1 MKRYS
6 KHNIL
11 CHLALLAIASSML
24 SACVDD
30 EEMLSPLPS
39 LWTQGLT
46 VQPYIEGSK
55 MATRAY
61 NYYDDDTYNNYPIG
75 DDVPADDELKE
86 NDLGTML
93 DVFIAG
99 QGNDPFWMQYHLVQG
114 QETTNGV
121 AGVQASVLNETAD
134 LLAKNWTD
142 VEDPNHN
149 KLVSGRK
156 YDVYVAVNNTAT
168 NATIA
173 SKEALLALTHNN
185 GAVYKLYGST
195 TTGAFDA
202 SRRMLMDG
210 HIEWTCQNL
219 PLQKIEVPLK
229 RAEAKVVI
237 TVDFSPAF
245 MAQLR
250 EETGLDTPIGIPSA
264 SAPFTGAP
272 AWKYV
277 NWCMDTK
284 VFAEGNDINP
294 APTLHTDEG
303 RENMTENSLLNNQP
317 YYYYNGKE
325 MQEDGTLS
333 TDTNTEVYF
342 TDHDEDTDEFGR
354 KYIDLYPVDPNNPGA
369 VEPTDGH
376 SVERTANNVP
386 RARLIT
392 YTYTT
397 SWDHHADERA
407 PYVLVSYPFYRKKEG
422 VTTVSSLNDLIT
434 TFNYYRIPVCDE
446 QANTELKRN
455 YIYKVNAIISGAG
468 STSFTENEANVK
480 LHYEVLPWTHNPN
493 EDVKVKGEQF
503 HYFYVT
509 PTTYNLRGDNT
520 QSVDLNYYAAKGD
533 VVKFRNLQVYY
544 YNSSGTKVYIYGETT
559 DERNAEFTEKELTG
573 NNNAG
578 KNYKV
583 TINSDGTIFVS
594 SDALDNRAV
603 KYITF
608 TAYMTYVDE
617 EGHTQTMTED
627 IVIKHFPLDNI
638 QNVEGSWSSKYSS
651 YTMGEQDVT
660 ETTYNPAIGETWKND
675 AGYSKI
681 EEECNSTDQ
690 YISRTDRVA
699 GNANNYNTTEVVE
712 SNQTEFQNNVT
723 SNNNTT
729 RNTLRRSANC
739 EANNYNGYWGENPVL
754 FNNSNYDF
762 SIDGATIATR
772 EQFLQNT
779 EGTIYSGWNRYDT
792 NDRRENANSRNN
804 ANTYGNGYFGL
815 DPVVV
820 NADEEYDYYT
830 SSYYYGTRYYKY
842 SSYWHRE
849 SNNNTRYYKY
859 SNYYK
864 YAYYRTTYY
873 RNKYTHTVRK
883 MVPNITSNWVQWDTD
898 NNLLNRQT
906 NKTASDGLMHAKY
919 FSNGHIYLLYKN
931 YGYLYNY
938 EYQLSNNH
946 MYVIQISSTSNQ
958 YVLGRPVVNTATHKS
973 DDNVVSPAFMIAS
986 QLGAL
991 SAGTTNDPNEAA
1003 THCSQ
1008 YMEVAQDG
1016 TKYVGWR
1023 LPTKGEISVIINYQ
1037 YTKTETMAVVL
1048 SDYNYYALDGSA
1060 VPNPEWVNSNDYD
1073 PSRVLIRC
1081 VRDLSPEEVAAI
1093 NSKQ

>member
-11 CHLALLAIASSML
+11 CHLALLAIAGSVL

-75 DDVPADDELKE
+75 DDVPVDDELKE
-86 NDLGTML
+86 NDLGTRL

-173 SKEALLALTHNN
+173 SKANLLALTHNN
-185 GAVYKLYGST
+185 GVVYKLYGST

-210 HIEWTCQNL
+210 HIEWTCQDL

-237 TVDFSPAF
+237 TVDLSPAF

-250 EETGLDTPIGIPSA
+250 EDTGLDTPIGIPSA

-284 VFAEGNDINP
+284 VFADGNDIT
-294 APTLHTDEG
+294 PTLYTDEG

-325 MQEDGTLS
+325 KDEEGNLS
-333 TDTNTEVYF
+333 TDTDTEVYF
-342 TDHDEDTDEFGR
+342 TDYDDDTDEYGR
-354 KYIDLYPVDPNNPGA
+354 KYIDLYPVAN
-369 VEPTDGH
+369 ELSDGH
-376 SVERTANNVP
+376 SVERTADNVP

-392 YTYTT
+392 YTYTS

-422 VTTVSSLNDLIT
+422 VTTVSSSNDLIT

-480 LHYEVLPWTHNPN
+480 LHYEVLPWTHDAD
-493 EDVKVKGEQF
+493 EDVKVKGESF

-520 QSVDLNYYAAKGD
+520 QSVNLNYYAAKGD
-533 VVKFRNLQVYY
+533 VVKFKNLQVYY
-544 YNSSGTKVYIYGETT
+544 YNSGGNKVTIYNSTDTENTNGLTTKS
-559 DERNAEFTEKELTG
+559 LT

-578 KNYKV
+578 RNYSV
-583 TINSDGTIFVS
+583 TINNDGTISVS
-594 SDALDNRAV
+594 SDALANRAV
-603 KYITF
+603 KYISF

-617 EGHTQTMTED
+617 EGHTQTLTED
-627 IVIKHFPLDNI
+627 IIIKHFPLDNI

-675 AGYSKI
+675 AGYSKT

-690 YISRTDRVA
+690 YISRTDRTPGTA
-699 GNANNYNTTEVVE
+699 YNYDTTVIVE
-712 SNQTEFQNNVT
+712 SNQTEFQSNVT
-723 SNNNTT
+723 SSWSDT
-729 RNTLRRSANC
+729 RNERRRNANS

-754 FNNSNYDF
+754 SNNSNYDF
-762 SIDGATIATR
+762 SIDGATVATR
-772 EQFLQNT
+772 EQFLANAT
-779 EGTIYSGWNRYDT
+779 TNSNRQ
-792 NDRRENANSRNN
+792 NANSRNN

-815 DPVVV
+815 DPVEV

-849 SNNNTRYYKY
+849 NNNNTRYYKY

-883 MVPNITSNWVQWDTD
+883 MVPTVTSNWVMWDTD
-898 NNLLNRQT
+898 QSLMGYQTDKITNDNLMN
-906 NKTASDGLMHAKY
+906 AKY
-919 FSNGHIYLLYKN
+919 YQNGNIYLLGKDYW
-931 YGYLYNY
+931 GRLTSSQ
-938 EYQLSNNH
+938 YQLSNNH
-946 MYVIQISSTSNQ
+946 MYIIQISSTSDQ
-958 YVLGRPVVNTATHKS
+958 YVLGRPVVNSTTHQS
-973 DDNVVSPAFMIAS
+973 NDHVVSPAFMIAS

-991 SAGTTNDPNEAA
+991 SQGSTRDASVAA
-1003 THCSQ
+1003 THCAQ
-1008 YMEVAQDG
+1008 YMEVATDG

-1023 LPTKGEISVIINYQ
+1023 LPTKEEISVIIKYQ
-1037 YTKTETMAVVL
+1037 SDNSTSESMATVL
-1048 SDYNYYALDGSA
+1048 SDCNYYALDGSA
-1060 VPNPEWVNSNDYD
+1060 AWTGLWEETYD
-1073 PSRVLIRC
+1073 NLNRIPFIRC
-1081 VRDLSPEEVAAI
+1081 VRDLSPEEIAAI

>member
-6 KHNIL
+6 KHTIL
-11 CHLALLAIASSML
+11 SHLTLLAIAGSVL

-86 NDLGTML
+86 NDLGTKL

-142 VEDPNHN
+142 VEDPNGH
-149 KLVSGRK
+149 KLVSGQK

-168 NATIA
+168 NTTIA
-173 SKEALLALTHNN
+173 SKADLLALTHNN
-185 GAVYKLYGST
+185 GVVYKLYGST

-250 EETGLDTPIGIPSA
+250 EDTGLDTPIGIPSA

-277 NWCMDTK
+277 NWCMNTK
-284 VFAEGNDINP
+284 VFADGNDIT
-294 APTLHTDEG
+294 PTLNTDEG
-303 RENMTENSLLNNQP
+303 RENMTENSLLNEQP

-333 TDTNTEVYF
+333 TDTDTEVYF
-342 TDHDEDTDEFGR
+342 TDYDDDTDEYGR
-354 KYIDLYPVDPNNPGA
+354 KYIDLYPVAD
-369 VEPTDGH
+369 ELSDGH

-422 VTTVSSLNDLIT
+422 VTTVSSSNDLIT

-446 QANTELKRN
+446 QANAELKRN

-480 LHYEVLPWTHNPN
+480 LHYEVLPWTHDAD
-493 EDVKVKGEQF
+493 EDVKVKGESF

-520 QSVDLNYYAAKGD
+520 QSVNLNYYAAKGD
-533 VVKFRNLQVYY
+533 VVKFKNLQVYY
-544 YNSSGTKVYIYGETT
+544 YNSGGNKVTIYNSTDTENTNGLTTKS
-559 DERNAEFTEKELTG
+559 LT

-578 KNYKV
+578 RNYNV
-583 TINSDGTIFVS
+583 TINNDGTITVS
-594 SDALDNRAV
+594 SDALANRAV
-603 KYITF
+603 KYISF

-617 EGHTQTMTED
+617 EGHTQTLTED

-675 AGYSKI
+675 AGYSKT

-690 YISRTDRVA
+690 YISRTDKVEGSIYNYDTREAEETNQNEFQSNVSSWYSDTQNERRR
-699 GNANNYNTTEVVE
+699 NAN
-712 SNQTEFQNNVT
+712 S
-723 SNNNTT
+723 
-729 RNTLRRSANC
+729 
-739 EANNYNGYWGENPVL
+739 EANNYYGYWGEDPVATTG
-754 FNNSNYDF
+754 NDYDYYETNQV
-762 SIDGATIATR
+762 SESATR
-772 EQFLQNT
+772 QEFLNNT
-779 EGTIYSGWNRYDT
+779 RLDYRQYLNSPS
-792 NDRRENANSRNN
+792 NAVN
-804 ANTYGNGYFGL
+804 YGNGYYGTN
-815 DPVVV
+815 PVES
-820 NADEEYDYYT
+820 DSYDYDYYT
-830 SSYYYGTRYYKY
+830 GSGNRRRYYKY
-842 SSYWHRE
+842 SQYWHVTTE
-849 SNNNTRYYKY
+849 TTYYKY
-859 SNYYK
+859 TSYWK
-864 YAYYRTTYY
+864 YTYWRTTYY
-873 RNKYTHTVRK
+873 RNLYSHTVRK
-883 MVPNITSNWVQWDTD
+883 MVPTVTSNWVMWGTQNGTTSD
-898 NNLLNRQT
+898 NNF
-906 NKTASDGLMHAKY
+906 TAKVY
-919 FSNGHIYLLYKN
+919 YNGYCYEIEDYN
-931 YGYLYNY
+931 SRGGYYNN
-938 EYQLSNNH
+938 LRNNH
-946 MYVIQISSTSNQ
+946 MYILQISSTSDQ
-958 YVLGRPVVNTATHKS
+958 YVLGHAVLDGNFQSQDH
-973 DDNVVSPAFMIAS
+973 VVSPALMIAS
-986 QLGAL
+986 QLGAV
-991 SAGTTNDPNEAA
+991 SPYDNARNAA
-1003 THCSQ
+1003 RHCGQ
-1008 YMEVAQDG
+1008 YMEVGTDG

-1023 LPTKGEISVIINYQ
+1023 LPTKEEINVIIDYQ
-1037 YTKTETMAVVL
+1037 NDPKYAETIVEVLGGRYYWTLDGTPAYVSTGDQGTETNAYV
-1048 SDYNYYALDGSA
+1048 
-1060 VPNPEWVNSNDYD
+1060 
-1073 PSRVLIRC
+1073 RC
-1081 VRDLSPEEVAAI
+1081 VRDLTADEVKDI
-1093 NSKQ
+1093 NSK

>member
-11 CHLALLAIASSML
+11 CHLALFAIAGSVL

-86 NDLGTML
+86 NDLGTRL

-142 VEDPNHN
+142 VVDPNGN
-149 KLVSGRK
+149 KLFSGRK

-173 SKEALLALTHNN
+173 SKADLLALTHNN
-185 GAVYKLYGST
+185 GVVYKLYGST

-210 HIEWTCQNL
+210 HIEWTCQDL

-250 EETGLDTPIGIPSA
+250 EDTGLDTPIGIPSA

-284 VFAEGNDINP
+284 VFSDGNDIT
-294 APTLHTDEG
+294 PTLYTDEG
-303 RENMTENSLLNNQP
+303 RENMTENSLLNEQP

-333 TDTNTEVYF
+333 TDTDTEVYF
-342 TDHDEDTDEFGR
+342 TDYDDDTDEFGR
-354 KYIDLYPVDPNNPGA
+354 KYIDLYPKAD
-369 VEPTDGH
+369 ELSDGH
-376 SVERTANNVP
+376 SIERTANNVP

-392 YTYTT
+392 YTYTS

-422 VTTVSSLNDLIT
+422 VTTVSSSNDLIT

-446 QANTELKRN
+446 RANTELKRN

-480 LHYEVLPWTHNPN
+480 LHYEVLPWTHDAD
-493 EDVKVKGEQF
+493 EDVKVKGESF

-533 VVKFRNLQVYY
+533 VVKFKNLQVYY
-544 YNSSGTKVYIYGETT
+544 YNSG
-559 DERNAEFTEKELTG
+559 G
-573 NNNAG
+573 N
-578 KNYKV
+578 KV
-583 TINSDGTIFVS
+583 TIYNSTDTENANGLTTKSLTNDDAGRDYSVTINNDGTISVS
-594 SDALDNRAV
+594 SDALANRAV
-603 KYITF
+603 KYFSF

-675 AGYSKI
+675 NHYSKTKETCNSNDSYI
-681 EEECNSTDQ
+681 AGEEEVEGTS
-690 YISRTDRVA
+690 
-699 GNANNYNTTEVVE
+699 GNYTTRKVTE
-712 SNQTEFQNNVT
+712 SNQQEFQSNVT
-723 SNNNTT
+723 SNQRR
-729 RNTLRRSANC
+729 RNANS
-739 EANNYNGYWGENPVL
+739 EANNRGGYWGQDPIVV
-754 FNNSNYDF
+754 SASDNYDYYVV
-762 SIDGATIATR
+762 
-772 EQFLQNT
+772 EQVTTETDQNT
-779 EGTIYSGWNRYDT
+779 FHQYVNSET
-792 NDRRENANSRNN
+792 RRQNANSSSNARN
-804 ANTYGNGYFGL
+804 G
-815 DPVVV
+815 
-820 NADEEYDYYT
+820 
-830 SSYYYGTRYYKY
+830 YYGTDPEEVNSDDTYDYTTTTGYLWYTTTHYWKYTHYWHISDVNVYYKY
-842 SSYWHRE
+842 SSYW
-849 SNNNTRYYKY
+849 KY
-859 SNYYK
+859 TYWRTS
-864 YAYYRTTYY
+864 YYRYLY
-873 RNKYTHTVRK
+873 SHTIRK
-883 MVPNITSNWVQWDTD
+883 MVPTVTSNWVMWGTQNGTTSD
-898 NNLLNRQT
+898 NNF
-906 NKTASDGLMHAKY
+906 TAKVY
-919 FSNGHIYLLYKN
+919 YNGYCWEIDDYN
-931 YGYLYNY
+931 SIGGYYDNLR
-938 EYQLSNNH
+938 NNH
-946 MYVIQISSTSNQ
+946 MYILQISSTSDQ
-958 YVLGRPVVNTATHKS
+958 YVLGHAVLDGNFQSQDH
-973 DDNVVSPAFMIAS
+973 VVSPALMIAS
-986 QLGAL
+986 QLGAV
-991 SAGTTNDPNEAA
+991 SPYDNARNAA
-1003 THCSQ
+1003 RHCGQ
-1008 YMEVAQDG
+1008 YMEVGTDG

-1023 LPTKGEISVIINYQ
+1023 LPTKEEINVIIDYQ
-1037 YTKTETMAVVL
+1037 NDPKYAETIVEVLGGRYYWTLDGTPAYVSTGDQGTETNAYV
-1048 SDYNYYALDGSA
+1048 
-1060 VPNPEWVNSNDYD
+1060 
-1073 PSRVLIRC
+1073 RC
-1081 VRDLSPEEVAAI
+1081 VRDLTADEVKDI
-1093 NSKQ
+1093 NSK

>member
-11 CHLALLAIASSML
+11 CHLALLAIAGSVL

-61 NYYDDDTYNNYPIG
+61 NYYDDNNYAIN

-86 NDLGTML
+86 NDLGTKL

-99 QGNDPFWMQYHLVQG
+99 QDNDPFWMQYHLVQG

-142 VEDPNHN
+142 VVDPNGN
-149 KLVSGRK
+149 KLVSGQK

-173 SKEALLALTHNN
+173 SKADLLALTYNN
-185 GAVYKLYGST
+185 GVVYKLFGTT

-250 EETGLDTPIGIPSA
+250 EETGLDTPIGIPTA

-284 VFAEGNDINP
+284 VFADGNDIT
-294 APTLHTDEG
+294 PTLNTDEG
-303 RENMTENSLLNNQP
+303 RENMTENSLLNEQP

-333 TDTNTEVYF
+333 TDTDTEVYF

-354 KYIDLYPVDPNNPGA
+354 KYIDLYPVAD
-369 VEPTDGH
+369 ELSDGH

-407 PYVLVSYPFYRKKEG
+407 PYVLVSYPFFRKKEG
-422 VTTVSSLNDLIT
+422 VTTVSSSNDLIT

-480 LHYEVLPWTHNPN
+480 LHYEVLPWTHDAD
-493 EDVKVKGEQF
+493 EDVKVKGESF

-520 QSVDLNYYAAKGD
+520 QSVNLNYYAAKGD
-533 VVKFRNLQVYY
+533 VVKFKNLQVYY
-544 YNSSGTKVYIYGETT
+544 YNSGGNKVTIYNSTDTENANGLTTKS
-559 DERNAEFTEKELTG
+559 LT

-578 KNYKV
+578 RNYSV
-583 TINSDGTIFVS
+583 TINNDGTITVS
-594 SDALDNRAV
+594 SEALANRAV
-603 KYITF
+603 KYISF
-608 TAYMTYVDE
+608 TAFMTYVDE

-638 QNVEGSWSSKYSS
+638 QNVAGSWSSKYTGIGTTTTTVTE
-651 YTMGEQDVT
+651 YTYTPEEDGWEEGTYSEYNTEYSFNPTGEGWKFYRTVT
-660 ETTYNPAIGETWKND
+660 ETNASSVPAGVTDFTTNETKTPLSYYNA
-675 AGYSKI
+675 Y
-681 EEECNSTDQ
+681 
-690 YISRTDRVA
+690 V
-699 GNANNYNTTEVVE
+699 
-712 SNQTEFQNNVT
+712 
-723 SNNNTT
+723 
-729 RNTLRRSANC
+729 
-739 EANNYNGYWGENPVL
+739 NGYDGYEDLSVSL
-754 FNNSNYDF
+754 TDLLASVDLGDLRYTER
-762 SIDGATIATR
+762 SYIDNQ
-772 EQFLQNT
+772 EWY
-779 EGTIYSGWNRYDT
+779 EGTY
-792 NDRRENANSRNN
+792 
-804 ANTYGNGYFGL
+804 
-815 DPVVV
+815 
-820 NADEEYDYYT
+820 
-830 SSYYYGTRYYKY
+830 
-842 SSYWHRE
+842 
-849 SNNNTRYYKY
+849 
-859 SNYYK
+859 
-864 YAYYRTTYY
+864 YAYYYTNGFWCDNYSRNSQGNVQSHSYNAQTKELTINYRERSGFGWQYLTKTINNIDYVYQSGNNNYTLYYYTFGNCFKRTYYNVTTTYNYTANQY
-873 RNKYTHTVRK
+873 RRIQYVRNISQEVPVYLGGWVMWDPDHETHYGTSKTVSDSWMSAKVFRPGLGIYK
-883 MVPNITSNWVQWDTD
+883 ITQSGSYGNYYANYGSQ
-898 NNLLNRQT
+898 
-906 NKTASDGLMHAKY
+906 
-919 FSNGHIYLLYKN
+919 YKN
-931 YGYLYNY
+931 ATAA
-938 EYQLSNNH
+938 NNH
-946 MYVIQISSTSNQ
+946 MYIIQIANTSDQ
-958 YVLGRPVVNTATHKS
+958 YVLGRPIVNPNTHLS
-973 DDNVVSPAFMIAS
+973 NDHVVSPAFMIAS
-986 QLGAL
+986 QLGAFDNGSTGL
-991 SAGTTNDPNEAA
+991 NGQGAA

-1008 YMEVAQDG
+1008 YLETSIDG
-1016 TKYVGWR
+1016 TIYAGWR
-1023 LPTKGEISVIINYQ
+1023 LPTKEEINVIIDYQ
-1037 YTKTETMAVVL
+1037 YDTDKRESIAEVL
-1048 SDYNYYALDGSA
+1048 TAHYYYSLDGTTA
-1060 VPNPEWVNSNDYD
+1060 TNSQYTGTNG
-1073 PSRVLIRC
+1073 SFVRC
-1081 VRDLSPEEVAAI
+1081 VRDLSPEEVEAI
-1093 NSKQ
+1093 NNKQ

>member
-11 CHLALLAIASSML
+11 CHLTLLAIAGSML

-86 NDLGTML
+86 NDLGTRL

-114 QETTNGV
+114 QVTTNGV

-142 VEDPNHN
+142 VEDPNGN
-149 KLVSGRK
+149 KLVSGQK

-173 SKEALLALTHNN
+173 SKEALLALTYNN
-185 GAVYKLYGST
+185 GVVYKLYGTT

-250 EETGLDTPIGIPSA
+250 EDTGLDTPIGIPSA

-284 VFAEGNDINP
+284 VFADGNDIT
-294 APTLHTDEG
+294 PTLNTDEG
-303 RENMTENSLLNNQP
+303 RENMTENSLLNEQH

-333 TDTNTEVYF
+333 TDTDTEVYF
-342 TDHDEDTDEFGR
+342 TDYDDDTDEYGR
-354 KYIDLYPVDPNNPGA
+354 KYIDLYPVAD
-369 VEPTDGH
+369 ELSDGH

-386 RARLIT
+386 RAHLIT

-422 VTTVSSLNDLIT
+422 VTTVSSSNDLIT

-480 LHYEVLPWTHNPN
+480 LHYEVLPWTHDAD
-493 EDVKVKGEQF
+493 EDVKVKGESF

-520 QSVDLNYYAAKGD
+520 QSVNLNYYAAKGD
-533 VVKFRNLQVYY
+533 VVKFKNLQVYY

-690 YISRTDRVA
+690 YISRTDKVEGSRY
-699 GNANNYNTTEVVE
+699 NYDTKEPGE
-712 SNQTEFQNNVT
+712 SNQNEFHSNVT
-723 SNNNTT
+723 SYWSDTQNERR
-729 RNTLRRSANC
+729 RNANS
-739 EANNYNGYWGENPVL
+739 EANNYNGYWGEDPVVTTG
-754 FNNSNYDF
+754 NDYDYYEENQV
-762 SIDGATIATR
+762 SEPATR
-772 EQFLQNT
+772 
-779 EGTIYSGWNRYDT
+779 
-792 NDRRENANSRNN
+792 NDFRNNAWDPQNANSAEN
-804 ANTYGNGYFGL
+804 ADYYGNGYYGTN
-815 DPVVV
+815 PVQS
-820 NADEEYDYYT
+820 NSNDYDYYT
-830 SSYYYGTRYYKY
+830 GRGNNRRYYKY
-842 SSYWHRE
+842 SQYWHVTTE
-849 SNNNTRYYKY
+849 TTYYKY
-859 SNYYK
+859 TSYWK
-864 YAYYRTTYY
+864 YTYWRTTYY
-873 RNKYTHTVRK
+873 RNLYSHTVRK
-883 MVPNITSNWVQWDTD
+883 MVPTVTSNWVMWDTD
-898 NNLLNRQT
+898 QSLMGYQTDKITNDNLMN
-906 NKTASDGLMHAKY
+906 AKY
-919 FSNGHIYLLYKN
+919 YQNGNIYLLRKN
-931 YGYLYNY
+931 DWGRLTSSQ
-938 EYQLSNNH
+938 YQLSNNH
-946 MYVIQISSTSNQ
+946 MYIIQISSTSDQ
-958 YVLGRPVVNTATHKS
+958 YVLGRPVVNSTTHQS
-973 DDNVVSPAFMIAS
+973 NDHVVSPAFMIAS

-991 SAGTTNDPNEAA
+991 SQGSTTDASVAA
-1003 THCSQ
+1003 THCAQ
-1008 YMEVAQDG
+1008 YMEVATDG

-1023 LPTKGEISVIINYQ
+1023 LPTKEEISVIIKYQ
-1037 YTKTETMAVVL
+1037 SDDSTSESMATVL
-1048 SDYNYYALDGSA
+1048 SDCNYYALDGSA
-1060 VPNPEWVNSNDYD
+1060 AWTGLWEETYD
-1073 PSRVLIRC
+1073 NLNRIPFIRC
-1081 VRDLSPEEVAAI
+1081 VRDLSPEEIAAI

>member
-11 CHLALLAIASSML
+11 CHLALLAIAGSVL

-75 DDVPADDELKE
+75 DDVPADDELME
-86 NDLGTML
+86 NDLGTRL

-173 SKEALLALTHNN
+173 SKADLLALTHNN
-185 GAVYKLYGST
+185 GVVYKLYGST
-195 TTGAFDA
+195 TTGTFDA

-210 HIEWTCQNL
+210 HIEWTCQDL

-250 EETGLDTPIGIPSA
+250 EEMGLDTPIGIPSA

-284 VFAEGNDINP
+284 VFAEGNDIT
-294 APTLHTDEG
+294 PTLNTDEG
-303 RENMTENSLLNNQP
+303 RENMTENSLLNEQP

-333 TDTNTEVYF
+333 TDTDTEVYF
-342 TDHDEDTDEFGR
+342 TDYDDDTDEYGR
-354 KYIDLYPVDPNNPGA
+354 KYIDLYPVAD
-369 VEPTDGH
+369 ELSDGH

-422 VTTVSSLNDLIT
+422 VTTVLSSNDLIT

-480 LHYEVLPWTHNPN
+480 LHYEVLPWTHNAD
-493 EDVKVKGEQF
+493 EDVKVKGESF

-520 QSVDLNYYAAKGD
+520 QSVNLNYYAAKGD
-533 VVKFRNLQVYY
+533 VVKFKNLQVYY
-544 YNSSGTKVYIYGETT
+544 YNSG
-559 DERNAEFTEKELTG
+559 G
-573 NNNAG
+573 N
-578 KNYKV
+578 KV
-583 TINSDGTIFVS
+583 TIDNSTDTENTNGLTTKSLTNDNAGRNYSVTINNDGTISVS
-594 SDALDNRAV
+594 SDALANRAV
-603 KYITF
+603 KYISF

-675 AGYSKI
+675 AGYSKT

-690 YISRTDRVA
+690 YISRTDRTP
-699 GNANNYNTTEVVE
+699 GTANNYNTTEIVE

-723 SNNNTT
+723 SNNNNT
-729 RNTLRRSANC
+729 RNTRRRNANS

-762 SIDGATIATR
+762 SIDGATVATR
-772 EQFLQNT
+772 EQFLANATTNT
-779 EGTIYSGWNRYDT
+779 NRQ
-792 NDRRENANSRNN
+792 NANSRNN
-804 ANTYGNGYFGL
+804 ANYYGNGYFGL
-815 DPVVV
+815 DPEEV
-820 NADEEYDYYT
+820 NEDEDYDYYT
-830 SSYYYGTRYYKY
+830 YSYYYGTRYYKY

-849 SNNNTRYYKY
+849 SNNDTRYYKY
-859 SNYYK
+859 SKYYK

-883 MVPNITSNWVQWDTD
+883 MVPNITSNWVMWDPDHTNRY
-898 NNLLNRQT
+898 NNS
-906 NKTASDGLMHAKY
+906 KTVYDGLMEAKTIY
-919 FSNGHIYLLYKN
+919 PYNGLNYCVAIKQESNY
-931 YGYLYNY
+931 YGYIANY
-938 EYQLSNNH
+938 DLESVYGTNNH
-946 MYVIQISSTSNQ
+946 MYIIQISSTSDQ
-958 YVLGRPVVNTATHKS
+958 YVIGRPIVNETTHQS
-973 DDNVVSPAFMIAS
+973 QDDVVSPAFMTAS
-986 QLGAL
+986 QLGAM
-991 SAGTTNDPNEAA
+991 AIQGEMTAERAA
-1003 THCSQ
+1003 NHCAH
-1008 YMEVAQDG
+1008 YMEVSTDG

-1023 LPTKGEISVIINYQ
+1023 LPTKREISTIIDYQ
-1037 YTKTETMAVVL
+1037 TDSKTSESMAEVL
-1048 SDYNYYALDGSA
+1048 AYHYYYALDGSSVENTKTQYTTSSA
-1060 VPNPEWVNSNDYD
+1060 TFV
-1073 PSRVLIRC
+1073 RC
-1081 VRDLSPEEVAAI
+1081 VRDLSPEEIAAI

>member
-11 CHLALLAIASSML
+11 CHLALLAIAGSVL

-142 VEDPNHN
+142 VEDPNGH
-149 KLVSGRK
+149 KLVSGQK

-173 SKEALLALTHNN
+173 SKEALLALTYNN

-195 TTGAFDA
+195 TTGAYDA

-237 TVDFSPAF
+237 TIDFSPAF

-250 EETGLDTPIGIPSA
+250 EDTGLETPIGIPTA

-284 VFAEGNDINP
+284 VFADGNDIT
-294 APTLHTDEG
+294 PTLNTDEG
-303 RENMTENSLLNNQP
+303 RESMTENSLLNNLP

-325 MQEDGTLS
+325 MQENGTLS

-342 TDHDEDTDEFGR
+342 TDYDDDTDEFGR
-354 KYIDLYPVDPNNPGA
+354 KYIDLYPVAD
-369 VEPTDGH
+369 ELSDGH

-422 VTTVSSLNDLIT
+422 VTTVSSSSDLIT

-480 LHYEVLPWTHNPN
+480 LHYEVLPWTHDAD
-493 EDVKVKGEQF
+493 EDVKVKGESF

-520 QSVDLNYYAAKGD
+520 QSVNLNYYAAKGD
-533 VVKFRNLQVYY
+533 VVKFKNLQVYY
-544 YNSSGTKVYIYGETT
+544 YNSGGNKVTIYNSTDTENTNGLTTKS
-559 DERNAEFTEKELTG
+559 LT

-578 KNYKV
+578 RNYSV
-583 TINSDGTIFVS
+583 TINNDGTITVS
-594 SDALDNRAV
+594 SEALANRAV
-603 KYITF
+603 KYISF

-638 QNVEGSWSSKYSS
+638 QNVEGWYSTKTRTNTMTAYEIVYS
-651 YTMGEQDVT
+651 QTSPGAGWTRGVQENRDQRNKPDGEGWFSNDYEGSILDYDYTTG
-660 ETTYNPAIGETWKND
+660 
-675 AGYSKI
+675 
-681 EEECNSTDQ
+681 
-690 YISRTDRVA
+690 
-699 GNANNYNTTEVVE
+699 
-712 SNQTEFQNNVT
+712 
-723 SNNNTT
+723 
-729 RNTLRRSANC
+729 
-739 EANNYNGYWGENPVL
+739 
-754 FNNSNYDF
+754 
-762 SIDGATIATR
+762 
-772 EQFLQNT
+772 
-779 EGTIYSGWNRYDT
+779 SGWNRRYWKYRWSRIPWYRETTQTFSFVDWQETPTGYVIAKDDCMQTKVYQNGRIYFIIDNDITDYISSDPVNGIDKLTREQNYYTPYDIDGYWYYHQYQRIKRNST
-792 NDRRENANSRNN
+792 N
-804 ANTYGNGYFGL
+804 YGNYPNPYSNRWTLNTAGWDYYGNYYTNTSYYEEGALEYFGYL
-815 DPVVV
+815 DSKGTKLSG
-820 NADEEYDYYT
+820 YT
-830 SSYYYGTRYYKY
+830 
-842 SSYWHRE
+842 
-849 SNNNTRYYKY
+849 
-859 SNYYK
+859 
-864 YAYYRTTYY
+864 
-873 RNKYTHTVRK
+873 
-883 MVPNITSNWVQWDTD
+883 
-898 NNLLNRQT
+898 
-906 NKTASDGLMHAKY
+906 
-919 FSNGHIYLLYKN
+919 
-931 YGYLYNY
+931 
-938 EYQLSNNH
+938 NNH
-946 MYVIQISSTSNQ
+946 MYIIQISSTSDS
-958 YVLGRPVVNTATHKS
+958 YILGRPIIDGTTHLS
-973 DDNVVSPAFMIAS
+973 NDHVVSPAFMIAS
-986 QLGAL
+986 QLGAM
-991 SAGTTNDPNEAA
+991 STVGGMNAA
-1003 THCSQ
+1003 KAAQHCSD
-1008 YMEVAQDG
+1008 YVEVATDG
-1016 TKYVGWR
+1016 TRYTGWR
-1023 LPTKGEISVIINYQ
+1023 LPTKEEVSVILAYQ
-1037 YTKTETMAVVL
+1037 YDQKTEESMAEVL
-1048 SDYNYYALDGSA
+1048 AAKYYYTLDGTTAENTYEDRTGSDGTFA
-1060 VPNPEWVNSNDYD
+1060 
-1073 PSRVLIRC
+1073 RC
-1081 VRDLSPEEVAAI
+1081 VRDLSPEEIAAI

>member
-6 KHNIL
+6 KHNVL
-11 CHLALLAIASSML
+11 SHLTLLAIVGSML
-24 SACVDD
+24 SACADY
-30 EEMLSPLPS
+30 EEMLSPIPSPWSQGLAVLPS
-39 LWTQGLT
+39 
-46 VQPYIEGSK
+46 IEGSE

-86 NDLGTML
+86 NDLGTRL

-142 VEDPNHN
+142 VEDPNGN
-149 KLVSGRK
+149 KLVSGQK

-173 SKEALLALTHNN
+173 SKADLLALTYNN
-185 GAVYKLYGST
+185 GVVYKLYGST

-284 VFAEGNDINP
+284 VFAEGNDIT
-294 APTLHTDEG
+294 PTLNTDEG
-303 RENMTENSLLNNQP
+303 RENMTENSLLNEQP

-333 TDTNTEVYF
+333 TDTDTEVYF
-342 TDHDEDTDEFGR
+342 TDYDDDTDEYGR
-354 KYIDLYPVDPNNPGA
+354 KYIDLYPVAD
-369 VEPTDGH
+369 ELSDGH

-422 VTTVSSLNDLIT
+422 VTTVSSSNDLIT

-480 LHYEVLPWTHNPN
+480 LHYEVLPWTHNAD

-520 QSVDLNYYAAKGD
+520 QSVNLNYYAAKGD
-533 VVKFRNLQVYY
+533 VVKFKNLQVYY
-544 YNSSGTKVYIYGETT
+544 YNSGGNKVTIYNSTATENTNGLTTKS
-559 DERNAEFTEKELTG
+559 LT

-578 KNYKV
+578 RNYNV
-583 TINSDGTIFVS
+583 TINSDGTISVS
-594 SDALDNRAV
+594 SEALANRAV

-608 TAYMTYVDE
+608 TAYMTYTDE
-617 EGHTQTMTED
+617 NNITKTIEQD

-638 QNVEGSWSSKYSS
+638 QNVEGWFSYKQDGGTARTIREYSWDPIADGWGSYDGYEDDVEVTAAEYAQAVEGKHSGTEERATGTPSNYDRASNTESGGNGSSLQ
-651 YTMGEQDVT
+651 TAFRNAVPQ
-660 ETTYNPAIGETWKND
+660 
-675 AGYSKI
+675 
-681 EEECNSTDQ
+681 NSRQ
-690 YISRTDRVA
+690 
-699 GNANNYNTTEVVE
+699 GANSE
-712 SNQTEFQNNVT
+712 SN
-723 SNNNTT
+723 
-729 RNTLRRSANC
+729 A
-739 EANNYNGYWGENPVL
+739 YKDP
-754 FNNSNYDF
+754 NSNYWYWGTG
-762 SIDGATIATR
+762 STTN
-772 EQFLQNT
+772 NT
-779 EGTIYSGWNRYDT
+779 
-792 NDRRENANSRNN
+792 SRNN
-804 ANTYGNGYFGL
+804 NDWYIEGWF
-815 DPVVV
+815 
-820 NADEEYDYYT
+820 
-830 SSYYYGTRYYKY
+830 
-842 SSYWHRE
+842 
-849 SNNNTRYYKY
+849 NN
-859 SNYYK
+859 
-864 YAYYRTTYY
+864 TYY
-873 RNKYTHTVRK
+873 RYQTYNRRIYYKNETVYYARRYYRD
-883 MVPNITSNWVQWDTD
+883 ITVNTNWVVWNIDSQNRYYSSKTVYD
-898 NNLLNRQT
+898 NIMYAKVFRENDYIWNIGQT
-906 NKTASDGLMHAKY
+906 GSSTN
-919 FSNGHIYLLYKN
+919 
-931 YGYLYNY
+931 GYLATYGERSY
-938 EYQLSNNH
+938 TNNH
-946 MYVIQISSTSNQ
+946 MYIVQISSTSDD
-958 YVLGRPVVNTATHKS
+958 YILGRPQVNETTHQS
-973 DDNVVSPAFMIAS
+973 QDHVVSPAFMIAS

-991 SAGTTNDPNEAA
+991 SIRGNFYASNAA

-1008 YMEVAQDG
+1008 YVEVAQDG
-1016 TKYVGWR
+1016 TTYTGWR
-1023 LPTKGEISVIINYQ
+1023 LPTKEEVSIIIRYQ
-1037 YTKTETMAVVL
+1037 NDIPETMAEVL
-1048 SDYNYYALDGSA
+1048 TAKHYYTLDGEAA
-1060 VPNPEWVNSNDYD
+1060 VNPNPSGNTSDTRFV
-1073 PSRVLIRC
+1073 RC
-1081 VRDLSPEEVAAI
+1081 IRDLSPAEINAI
-1093 NSKQ
+1093 NSK